1 MLALCASASALAKSP
16 PVFDPNAEPAAL
28 AHAFLKNDKVDALAA
43 VKRIAIVE
51 YRVEFGVEN
60 SAKATSSGTT
70 GWTASSS
77 DIKLVGPSDADRQ
90 AIADRLYDDFVAGL
104 TQLGFEVLPY
114 DVVKADKSYQS
125 MSAKFQ
131 TRYEPWGTQLGKSAF
146 VGARGIPYYFTNED
160 KHMGLSVLSS
170 GGFTVQPQNI
180 EPSIAKS
187 LDAAVVRATI
197 DVQFA
202 DMKTS
207 GGIFHS
213 SSSVKTSEGLTIVPE
228 MSQYRIV
235 VPGAGTSRIVLD
247 ETVAIAS
254 DSIDMKDIT
263 TSGQK
268 TSEAVGN
275 ALGVVLGTGGAHT
288 TRHYEATATPEGYRQ
303 ALDQYVGRFQQ
314 AALAMIG
321 GGVGRAYQPST
332 AEPAPET
339 VPAVETMPAGEATP
353 VADTVPSGD

>member
-1 MLALCASASALAKSP
+1 L
-16 PVFDPNAEPAAL
+16 
-28 AHAFLKNDKVDALAA
+28 
-43 VKRIAIVE
+43 I
-51 YRVEFGVEN
+51 
-60 SAKATSSGTT
+60 
-70 GWTASSS
+70 
-77 DIKLVGPSDADRQ
+77 
-90 AIADRLYDDFVAGL
+90 
-104 TQLGFEVLPY
+104 QLGFDVLPY
-114 DVVKADKSYQS
+114 DVVKAEKNYQS

-180 EPSIAKS
+180 EPSIAKA

-207 GGIFHS
+207 GGLFHS
-213 SSSVKTSEGLTIVPE
+213 SSSVQTSEGLTIVPE

-235 VPGAGTSRIVLD
+235 VPSAGTSRVVLD
-247 ETVAIAS
+247 ETIAIAS
-254 DSIDMKDIT
+254 DAIDMKDIT

-303 ALDQYVGRFQQ
+303 ALGQYVGRYQQ

-321 GGVGRAYQPST
+321 GGVGRAYPPS
-332 AEPAPET
+332 AAAPAQPAPAAAPVEPLT
-339 VPAVETMPAGEATP
+339 DPTPAVETTP
-353 VADTVPSGD
+353 VAETAPSGT